1 VDSPWRG
8 LVPYLPTP
16 VDDAGRL
23 RTDVLAELVDHVLRA
38 DVAAICP
45 LGSTGEA
52 ALLDQATRDAVVRE
66 TVRAAGATPVIAG
79 VVGTGLASV
88 VDQVRRARGH
98 GAAGILLALRA
109 YFPLTE
115 GEVLGAVESV
125 VLAAAP
131 LPVVLYVHPEW
142 CGVVVRPRQ
151 AERLVDLGVA
161 AVKDASGS
169 ADPAA
174 WRRGAPGLA
183 VYAATAS
190 DPVTALEHGACGLM
204 SGPASVVPLELA
216 QLIALVDAGRA
227 SAARAVADRLGPVL
241 DLFRRRGA
249 PRAVK
254 ALLVARGFDVGEPI
268 PPLAPL
274 SREERQEATVAL
286 RHIA

>member
-1 VDSPWRG
+1 M
-8 LVPYLPTP
+8 
-16 VDDAGRL
+16 
-23 RTDVLAELVDHVLRA
+23 LAELVEHVLQA

-52 ALLDQATRDAVVRE
+52 ALLDQTTQDAVVRE

-79 VVGTGLASV
+79 VVGTGLSSV
-88 VDQVRRARGH
+88 LDQVRRARVH
-98 GAAGILLALRA
+98 GAAGILLTLRA

-115 GEVLGAVESV
+115 AEVLGAVEAV
-125 VLAAAP
+125 VVAAAP

-142 CGVVVRPRQ
+142 CDVVVQPRQ

-174 WRRGAPGLA
+174 WRREAPGLA

-190 DPVTALEHGACGLM
+190 DPVKALEQGACGLM
-204 SGPASVVPLELA
+204 SGPASVVPRELA
-216 QLIALVDAGRA
+216 QLIALVAAGRG
-227 SAARAVADRLGPVL
+227 SDARAVARRLEPVL
-241 DLFRRRGA
+241 ELFRWRGA

-254 ALLVARGFDVGEPI
+254 ALLAARDFPVGEPI

-286 RHIA
+286 ATIR

>member
-1 VDSPWRG
+1 MDSPWRG

-38 DVAAICP
+38 EIAAICP
-45 LGSTGEA
+45 LGSSGEA

-79 VVGTGLASV
+79 VVGTGLPSV
-88 VDQVRRARGH
+88 LDQVRRARGN

-115 GEVLGAVESV
+115 AEVLGAVESV

-131 LPVVLYVHPEW
+131 LPVVLYIHPEW
-142 CGVVVRPRQ
+142 CGVVVEPRQ
-151 AERLVDLGVA
+151 AERLADVGVVA
-161 AVKDASGS
+161 IKDASGS
-169 ADPAA
+169 AEPAA
-174 WRRGAPGLA
+174 WRQGAPSLG

-190 DPVTALEHGACGLM
+190 DPVRALERGARGLM
-204 SGPASVVPLELA
+204 SGPASVVPGELA
-216 QLIALVDAGRA
+216 QLIALVEAGRV
-227 SAARAVADRLGPVL
+227 SQARAVAHQIGPIL
-241 DLFRRRGA
+241 ALFRRRGA

-254 ALLVARGFDVGEPI
+254 ALLVARGFDVGDPL

-274 SREERQEATVAL
+274 SPADRHDAVVAL
-286 RHIA
+286 RTLA